1 MPPRPPPLPCL
12 RPPPGPLT
20 RSRARDGEGGI
31 ALLIVLILVLIL
43 APFAEHYARQVGLE
57 VRTARNVADQLAI
70 ENAIDGQFE
79 LVLARLG
86 HDVGE
91 DDVDSLHDTM
101 FDEDM
106 RERQETETEVSL
118 STRVSDEQGKF
129 NVLMLA
135 KAPAG
140 ERREVMRER
149 MVRILVL
156 ARAESKEAIDDT
168 LAGELVDDAMNF
180 LAGKKARG
188 NIPKPSTPD
197 GRGFLMLEDLTLAN
211 PKWGPI
217 LTDQRD
223 ADDVA
228 PGLSRYLTVY
238 GTGKVNLN
246 TADLVVLRA
255 FFPTDETIAERIVS
269 RRESE
274 DEEEDPK
281 TPGTGGTGTG
291 GSSTGGRSSDEEEA
305 QGSPFTDVNQV
316 NQIEGVDALQLQKD
330 KVDLAADF
338 DVRSQFYSIRI
349 NAETQSTRREELYV
363 VERVKAAAQGTQAPA
378 LEGFRHHLH
387 QERTDALED
396 LDATK

>member
-1 MPPRPPPLPCL
+1 MPPHAPCRPS
-12 RPPPGPLT
+12 
-20 RSRARDGEGGI
+20 SRARDGEGGI
-31 ALLIVLILVLIL
+31 ALLIVMILVLIL

-70 ENAIDGQFE
+70 ENALDGQFE

-91 DDVDSLHDTM
+91 DDVDSLFDTM

-106 RERQETETEVSL
+106 QERQETETEVSL
-118 STRVSDEQGKF
+118 STRVFDEQGKF
-129 NVLMLA
+129 NVLMLV

-140 ERREVMRER
+140 ERRQVMRER

-168 LAGELVDDAMNF
+168 LAGELVDDALNF
-180 LAGKKARG
+180 LLGKKARG
-188 NIPKPSTPD
+188 NIPKPSTTD

-217 LTDQRD
+217 LADQRD

-228 PGLSRYLTVY
+228 PGLARYLTVY

-255 FFPTDETIAERIVS
+255 FFPSDETIAERILS
-269 RRESE
+269 RRES
-274 DEEEDPK
+274 DEEKEDPK
-281 TPGTGGTGTG
+281 TPGTGGSGTG
-291 GSSTGGRSSDEEEA
+291 GSGSGGSGSGGRSNNEDEQ

-316 NQIEGVDALQLQKD
+316 NQIEGVDALLLQKD